1 MLRLPTPVPLV
12 ALCLTLGLSG
22 CGASAE
28 EQATEDLQARLD
40 GVHGGFLER
49 RAQDPAPTG
58 EAAQQSLDRY
68 GYSVQTSFHE
78 DSITFVRTIDA
89 SAFTGGGLS
98 YDQVDLG
105 ACLLV
110 TVAYGSGGD
119 LGSVSTEPVTC
130 PAGTDLPGGR
140 TVELESRS
148 DDVEEWEPGP
158 SRSVC
163 MSGELCTEGGG

>member
-1 MLRLPTPVPLV
+1 ML
-12 ALCLTLGLSG
+12 
-22 CGASAE
+22 
-28 EQATEDLQARLD
+28 
-40 GVHGGFLER
+40 
-49 RAQDPAPTG
+49 
-58 EAAQQSLDRY
+58 
-68 GYSVQTSFHE
+68 
-78 DSITFVRTIDA
+78 DA
-89 SAFTGGGLS
+89 SASTGGGLS
-98 YDQVDLG
+98 HDQVDLG

-119 LGSVSTEPVTC
+119 LGSVTTGPVTC

-148 DDVEEWEPGP
+148 DDVEDREPGP